1 MSLTEGFLL
10 GGQVVHAQ
18 AHAGHRTGIE
28 PVLLAACVPARP
40 GERVLEG
47 GTGSGAALL
56 CLARRVPGLTGLGI
70 ERDPDQAGIARGNI
84 AANHLDGLD
93 IRTGDLTDLE
103 VDALLE
109 AGVLVDH
116 SLANPPWHA
125 EAATA
130 SPHPARDAAKRAPS
144 GLFVQWAAA
153 LAAPLRHRG
162 TLSFITSAATLS
174 ACLEAF
180 TNAGC
185 GSHAI
190 LPLWPKPGRAAK
202 LVLLQAVRGGRGPTR
217 LLPGLVLHRPQGGY
231 TEAAELVLR
240 HGAALP
246 MDAD

>member
-1 MSLTEGFLL
+1 MITSGFLL
-10 GGQVVHAQ
+10 DGRVVHAQ
-18 AHAGHRTGIE
+18 ATTGHRTGVE

-40 GERVLEG
+40 GQRVLEG

-56 CLARRVPGLTGLGI
+56 CLARRVPGLSGVGI
-70 ERDPDQAGIARGNI
+70 ERDSQQAAMAHANL
-84 AANHLDGLD
+84 AANGFDDLD
-93 IRTGDLTDLE
+93 IRHGDLTQLDVE
-103 VDALLE
+103 
-109 AGVLVDH
+109 GRVDH
-116 SLANPPWHA
+116 SFANPPWHA

-130 SPHPARDAAKRAPS
+130 SPDPARDAAKRAS
-144 GLFVQWAAA
+144 VGLFIQWAAA

-180 TNAGC
+180 THAGC

-202 LVLLQAVRGGRGPTR
+202 LVLLQAVRGGRAPTR
-217 LLPGLVLHRPQGGY
+217 MLPGLVLHRADGGY
-231 TEAAELVLR
+231 TEAAEAVLR